1 MISIFSYRITFVD
14 FIVGVILIYFALQMY
29 DTIST
34 FLASDINVYIDNNL
48 VVESVT
54 SIISTL
60 LISTKKI
67 PWFIT
72 PEILKAQQELTK
84 MYNSLDK
91 DSDLYKFLTKHCK
104 YLLEPLE
111 GDCPISLDLG
121 TSPVYFITDKKTA
134 TEIGTYFVTNSMGI
148 YVFSED
154 SKNLS
159 TMYIG
164 SSRSLT
170 TRPLHHYTSSLKPNV
185 SGDFY
190 LFIKSLGGIQNFKY
204 QVLHSVPSFTDIWKN
219 EKGTL
224 PNQHN
229 NSILMAFSSF
239 YVGVLEQALLSHY
252 NTGLNKSKVVKY
264 PSIYWMKKHGTVSLY
279 FMESRSKKVNNL
291 NINTCFDFSI
301 YYDYCNWKGIEPL
314 SVDWLEYIIGFSEA
328 RGCWVKR
335 WNKHSL
341 EFSMKDVEYLQVLV
355 DLLEL
360 TALVNTEYNRLTIN
374 DLSDLEVILTLF
386 LPSGNLLSNQFKN
399 DFLNYIQNNSYGNI
413 NSSIPYSKGMVTKDN
428 YWLSGYMDGK
438 SMFYF
443 TIITNNSVKGLN
455 IRPVIKITC
464 SSCELAKEIKDLFPL
479 SRISTKESH
488 IVQFT
493 SVKAALSM
501 VNYLEQYP
509 LRIKQDIQV
518 WFKSIIKLMEAGQH
532 RSTDA
537 TIISNIKTLI
547 KNRPE

>member
-1 MISIFSYRITFVD
+1 
-14 FIVGVILIYFALQMY
+14 MY
-29 DTIST
+29 DTISM
-34 FLASDINVYIDNNL
+34 FLAPDINTYIEDKVIVKSL
-48 VVESVT
+48 T
-54 SIISTL
+54 CTISTL
-60 LISTKKI
+60 LISTKNSII

-72 PEILKAQQELTK
+72 PEICKAQQELIK

-104 YLLEPLE
+104 YLLQPLE
-111 GDCPISLDLG
+111 GNCPISLNLE
-121 TSPVYFITDKKTA
+121 TSPVYFITDKKVA
-134 TEIGTYFVTNSMGI
+134 TQIGTNFIGQSMGI
-148 YVFSED
+148 YVFSND
-154 SKNLS
+154 SKTLS

-190 LFIKSLGGIQNFKY
+190 LFIKSLGGIQNIKY
-204 QVLHSVPSFTDIWKN
+204 QVVHSVPSYTDIWYTEN
-219 EKGTL
+219 GTL

-229 NSILMAFSSF
+229 NAILMAFSSF
-239 YVGVLEQALLSHY
+239 YVGILEQALLSNY

-264 PSIYWMKKHGTVSLY
+264 PSIYWMKKHGTVLLY
-279 FMESRSKKVNNL
+279 FMDSRSKTVNNL
-291 NINTCFDFSI
+291 NLNTNNKFDFSI

-314 SVDWLEYIIGFSEA
+314 SVDWLEYIIGFCEA

-335 WNKHSL
+335 WNKDAL

-355 DLLEL
+355 DLLDL
-360 TALVNTEYNRLTIN
+360 TALVNKEYDRLTIN
-374 DLSDLEVILTLF
+374 DLSDLEVILSLF
-386 LPSGNLLSNQFKN
+386 LPSGNLLSNQFMSGFLDYIKN
-399 DFLNYIQNNSYGNI
+399 NYYGTIPNSIAYN
-413 NSSIPYSKGMVTKDN
+413 KGVVTSDN
-428 YWLSGYMDGK
+428 YWLSGYMDGY

-464 SSCELAKEIKDLFPL
+464 SSNELAKEIKNLFPL
-479 SRISTKESH
+479 SRISTKEPH

-493 SVKAALSM
+493 SVKSTLSM
-501 VNYLEQYP
+501 LNYLEQYP

-518 WFKSIIKLMEAGQH
+518 WFKEILKLIEAGEH

-537 TIISNIKTLI
+537 TVINNLKKRIKE
-547 KNRPE
+547 RPE